1 MHHIS
6 HLCTPPCSALVS
18 VLTWRIY
25 LLVHLSASHGNPDYL
40 GEILFQLWVGS
51 LLICPH
57 PFLLLI
63 HLLLFAFSAI
73 FWTFLHSDSLRKFIT
88 LKTKVIYDG
97 FMPSSASLPTLHPP
111 NFTPPGLIFSV
122 VVFFFIVANVLQP
135 SPLSLYYS
143 KG

>member
-1 MHHIS
+1 MHHIF
-6 HLCTPPCSALVS
+6 HLCTPPCSSLVS
-18 VLTWRIY
+18 VLTWSIY
-25 LLVHLSASHGNPDYL
+25 LLVHLSASHGNSDYL
-40 GEILFQLWVGS
+40 VEILFQLWVGS
-51 LLICPH
+51 LLIHPH
-57 PFLLLI
+57 PFLLFT
-63 HLLLFAFSAI
+63 HLLLFAFSVI

-97 FMPSSASLPTLHPP
+97 FMPSLASLPTLHPP
-111 NFTPPGLIFSV
+111 NFTPHGLIFS